1 MLTEC
6 FIGRLGLN
14 DMGLQKI
21 KELAFKL
28 VQDYWNCINSG
39 AEKTIVN
46 QEDLQLADSLIDN
59 TFNK

>member
-28 VQDYWNCINSG
+28 VQDYWNLENSG

-46 QEDLQLADSLIDN
+46 QEDLQLADSFVDN
-59 TFNK
+59 KSNK

>member
-1 MLTEC
+1 
-6 FIGRLGLN
+6 
-14 DMGLQKI
+14 MGLQKI

-46 QEDLQLADSLIDN
+46 QEDLQLADS
-59 TFNK
+59 FVGNKSNK